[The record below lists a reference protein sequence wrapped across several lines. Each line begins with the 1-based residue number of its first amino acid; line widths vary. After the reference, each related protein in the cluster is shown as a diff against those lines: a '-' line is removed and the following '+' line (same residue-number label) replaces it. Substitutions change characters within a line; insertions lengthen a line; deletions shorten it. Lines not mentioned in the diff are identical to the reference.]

1 MQLLDYTC
9 LYAFL
14 LFKKIFYK
22 KLIFF
27 KFFLF
32 LTVIIINLTKIHYF
46 SQPDLTCQIL
56 FILRLIVLTHLFL
69 VTMHSSKIHLTSQQ
83 PALLI
88 KLITTFSPAKIRY
101 YSTRSTSLKTA
112 IFYVFINFLKVK
124 SLSFSFLS
132 LKGIIFLSYKNPI
145 S

>member
-14 LFKKIFYK
+14 LLKKIFYK

-32 LTVIIINLTKIHYF
+32 LTVIIINLTKIRYF

-56 FILRLIVLTHLFL
+56 FILDLIVLTNLFL
-69 VTMHSSKIHLTSQQ
+69 VIMYSSQIHMTSQQ

-88 KLITTFSPAKIRY
+88 KSVTIFSPAEIR
-101 YSTRSTSLKTA
+101 
-112 IFYVFINFLKVK
+112 
-124 SLSFSFLS
+124 
-132 LKGIIFLSYKNPI
+132 
-145 S
+145 